1 MAKVNM
7 TKAILTDPQFWVPVV
22 ALVFG
27 IVLLALLH

>member
-7 TKAILTDPQFWVPVV
+7 ARAILTDPQFWVLIA
-22 ALVFG
+22 ALIFG